1 MIRMR
6 ILFLIRSLEVGGAE
20 RQLVML
26 ANGLAAR
33 GHDVI
38 VVTLYGGGRLENEL
52 RNVTLHDAKK
62 TGRWD
67 ILSCLKRLRSMIR
80 ACDPDVMHGYMGT
93 ANVFIAL
100 LKPFL
105 GGIPSVWG
113 IRASDMNLARYG
125 MVAQWHEK
133 LERLLSRKAD
143 CMIVNSEA
151 GRRQCEDRGFHCK
164 KIHVVHNGIDAEVFR
179 PDRYAGLAVRREW
192 GIDADAFV
200 VGMVARLDP
209 MKGHETFLQAACSVL
224 RQRPDARFVCV
235 GDGPGDYTRILKR
248 MASRLGLDQSLRWAG
263 LRADI
268 PCVMNAF
275 DLCVLSSDFG
285 EGFPNVV
292 GEAMACGVPCVA
304 TRVGD
309 VEAIIGDSG
318 KIVAPGDTKSLC
330 AALLSMADR
339 LANRSVQPG
348 GDTRERIVNHFG
360 VARMV
365 EATERILVQLV
376 NR

>member
-1 MIRMR
+1 MRMR
-6 ILFLIRSLEVGGAE
+6 VLFLIRSLEVGGAE
-20 RQLVML
+20 RQLVAL

-52 RNVTLHDAKK
+52 RNITLHDAKK

-80 ACDPDVMHGYMGT
+80 ACDPDVVHGYMGT

-105 GGIPSVWG
+105 GDVPIVWG

-125 MVAQWHEK
+125 MVAQLHGK
-133 LERLLSRKAD
+133 LERLLSCKAD

-151 GRRQCEDRGFHCK
+151 GRRQCEDRGFHCN
-164 KIHVVHNGIDAEVFR
+164 KIHVVHNGIDVEVFR
-179 PDRYAGLAVRREW
+179 PDREAGFAVRREW
-192 GIDADAFV
+192 GIAADAFV
-200 VGMVARLDP
+200 VGIVARLDP
-209 MKGHETFLQAACSVL
+209 MKGHGTFLQAACSVL
-224 RQRPDARFVCV
+224 RNRPDARFVCV
-235 GDGPGDYTRILKR
+235 GDGPDDYARILKR
-248 MASRLGLDQSLRWAG
+248 IASRLGLDQSLRWAG
-263 LRADI
+263 LRADM
-268 PCVMNAF
+268 PCTMNAF
-275 DLCVLSSDFG
+275 DICVLSSDFG

-309 VEAIIGDSG
+309 VETILGGTG
-318 KIVAPGDTKSLC
+318 KIVAPGDAESLC
-330 AALLSMADR
+330 AALLSMASR
-339 LANRSVQPG
+339 LADDPALPREAP
-348 GDTRERIVNHFG
+348 RERIVSHFG

-376 NR
+376 KQ